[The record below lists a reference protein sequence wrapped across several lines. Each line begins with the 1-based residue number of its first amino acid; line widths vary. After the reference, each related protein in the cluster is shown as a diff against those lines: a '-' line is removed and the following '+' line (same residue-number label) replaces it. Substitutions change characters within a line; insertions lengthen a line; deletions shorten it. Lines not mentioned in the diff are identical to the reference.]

1 MFFKSYCCCY
11 CLVYINVNSL
21 IVFSD
26 GHTLQPAVSST
37 EERQALVE
45 YVALF
50 SPVSEEDEWQ
60 RPHFLGKNVQMLWPA
75 QLKC

>member
-1 MFFKSYCCCY
+1 MS
-11 CLVYINVNSL
+11 IISL

-26 GHTLQPAVSST
+26 GHALQPAVSSR

-60 RPHFLGKNVQMLWPA
+60 RPHFLGKMCRCSGLHN
-75 QLKC
+75 